1 MLTATYSLVSLSV
14 EQASIRM
21 SLLAFQKYMHVQ
33 LRHQSRLSLAQLEYA
48 GDWLNRL
55 YQGGYWRKV
64 ELYLIPAIRRAAPQ
78 ADQLLD
84 ALLDDLNG
92 LNHAALD
99 SVYAVQQSAVA
110 AIDNSEQQAQQLCA
124 AIDAFCAALFERL
137 EKEERE
143 LFTLARKVIA
153 GEAWF
158 AIAYSS
164 SPMMRA
170 QARRG
175 AARRQCCRSGR
186 RLSSRRRQARL
197 PTASKA
203 RWRTLPARSTR
214 PHSRCARRLEAVA
227 SAHLRAAVAASLAAS
242 MRAAV
247 FARRAPWEKYRI
259 LPI

>member
-64 ELYLIPAIRRAAPQ
+64 ELYLIPAIRRATPQ
-78 ADQLLD
+78 ADHLLD

-92 LNHAALD
+92 LNHAALE
-99 SVYAVQQSAVA
+99 SVYAVQQRAGA
-110 AIDNSEQQAQQLCA
+110 AIDNSEQQAQQLCV

-143 LFTLARKVIA
+143 LFALARKVIV

-158 AIAYSS
+158 AIAYQFLAHDARASEARRAKAQVLPFRVPSS
-164 SPMMRA
+164 VPPAPGAPADGGQSAQAGAARAQLAPVQPLRA
-170 QARRG
+170 QA
-175 AARRQCCRSGR
+175 
-186 RLSSRRRQARL
+186 
-197 PTASKA
+197 
-203 RWRTLPARSTR
+203 
-214 PHSRCARRLEAVA
+214 
-227 SAHLRAAVAASLAAS
+227 
-242 MRAAV
+242 
-247 FARRAPWEKYRI
+247 
-259 LPI
+259 